1 MLKFKIIAHLVSFL
15 LKVCNFTFTGFPR
28 KPGNPVLLLFA
39 SKGDPRGGRRRY
51 NSVRIANG
59 FTLIEALIVI
69 FLMASIS
76 GLAVPNLMNWLNKAK
91 LNGAVNNL
99 KGSLELAKLKAI
111 QENGPVAVNF
121 TGNSY
126 AIFRDTGATIGVH
139 DAGEEFFGKRSL
151 PSGVRIDLAA
161 TTFADS
167 GIGGKRT
174 RFKGRGTSASGTVYL
189 VNSQGMA
196 KKIIVSSTGRIRTE

>member
-1 MLKFKIIAHLVSFL
+1 M
-15 LKVCNFTFTGFPR
+15 
-28 KPGNPVLLLFA
+28 LFA
-39 SKGDPRGGRRRY
+39 RIRNSRNDQRRY
-51 NSVRIANG
+51 DSVLNNG

-69 FLMASIS
+69 FLMACIS
-76 GLAVPNLMNWLNKAK
+76 ALAVPNFGNWLNKAR

-121 TGNSY
+121 TANSY
-126 AIFRDTGATIGVH
+126 AIFRDTGATIGVP

-151 PSGVRIDLAA
+151 PYGVRIDLAA
-161 TTFADS
+161 TTFAAT
-167 GIGGKRT
+167 GIGGKGT

-189 VNSQGMA
+189 VNSKGMV

>member
-1 MLKFKIIAHLVSFL
+1 MHS
-15 LKVCNFTFTGFPR
+15 G
-28 KPGNPVLLLFA
+28 
-39 SKGDPRGGRRRY
+39 
-51 NSVRIANG
+51 NG
-59 FTLIEALIVI
+59 FTLIEAMIVI
-69 FLMASIS
+69 FLMACIS
-76 GLAVPNLMNWLNKAK
+76 TLAAPNLMNWLNKAK

-121 TGNSY
+121 TANSY

-139 DAGEEFFGKRSL
+139 DAGEEFFGKKTL
-151 PSGVRIDLAA
+151 PIGVRINLAA

-167 GIGGKRT
+167 SIGCKKT

-189 VNSQGMA
+189 VNSTGMV
-196 KKIIVSSTGRIRTE
+196 KKVIVSSTGRIRTE

>member
-1 MLKFKIIAHLVSFL
+1 MRNA
-15 LKVCNFTFTGFPR
+15 
-28 KPGNPVLLLFA
+28 GNV
-39 SKGDPRGGRRRY
+39 
-51 NSVRIANG
+51 NG

-69 FLMASIS
+69 FLMACTSAF
-76 GLAVPNLMNWLNKAK
+76 AVPNLVNWLNKAK
-91 LNGAVNNL
+91 LNGAAINL

-121 TGNSY
+121 TRNNY

-151 PSGVRIDLAA
+151 PRGVTIDLSA
-161 TTFADS
+161 TTFPDT

-174 RFKGRGTSASGTVYL
+174 RFRGRGTSAAGTVFL
-189 VNSQGMA
+189 VNSKGMV

>member
-1 MLKFKIIAHLVSFL
+1 
-15 LKVCNFTFTGFPR
+15 
-28 KPGNPVLLLFA
+28 
-39 SKGDPRGGRRRY
+39 
-51 NSVRIANG
+51 VRNVNG
-59 FTLIEALIVI
+59 FTLIEALTVVS
-69 FLMASIS
+69 LMACIS
-76 GLAVPNLMNWLNKAK
+76 TLAAPNLINWLNRAK
-91 LNGAVNNL
+91 LNGAVINL
-99 KGSLELAKLKAI
+99 KGGLELAKLKAI
-111 QENGPVAVNF
+111 QENRPVAVNF
-121 TGNSY
+121 TANSY

-139 DAGEEFFGKRSL
+139 DVGEEFFGKRSL

-189 VNSQGMA
+189 INSKGMV